1 MAQEGFRRK
10 LTAILSADVEGYSR
24 HMGEDEEATIRTL
37 TVYRETMAVLIKE
50 FRGRVVD
57 APGDNLLAEFAS
69 AVDAVNCAA
78 EIQQKLA
85 ELNEDLLVKRKMQFR
100 IGVNLGDV
108 VEEGDRIYG
117 DGVNIAARIEG
128 LAAGGGI
135 CISRT
140 TYDQV
145 KNKLNLGYE
154 YLGEHTVKNITDPVR
169 VYRVLMEPEAA
180 GTVIG
185 EKKLKLNRRHWVAVA
200 AIAIVFVAAAA
211 AVWNFYIR
219 STPFLKMDNSRE
231 ETLKSLSSI
240 PSIAV
245 LPFAN
250 LSGDPQQEYFSDGIT
265 NDIITDLS
273 KFKRLLVIASSTV
286 FTYKGKPIKVKMLG
300 QDLGVRYIL
309 EGSVQKLGQKVRIN
323 AQLIDASTE
332 NHLWAE
338 KYDRDLNDLF
348 AVQDEIVQT
357 IVAMLAIQVSD
368 AEKARAM
375 RKDTASLEA
384 YDYVMRG
391 WQYLSRHTRSANI
404 KAKEMFRKAI
414 ELDPDYSAAY
424 SALGWTY
431 LMSFILGFTEFSAQS
446 LQRASDLAKK
456 SLSLEKFNGSA
467 HSLLGSCYIY
477 QGEYDHAIR
486 ELQRAIELNPND
498 PSGYHMLGWG
508 LLFSG
513 KTDDAMK
520 ALKTTLRL
528 NPNAAADSFFF
539 LGLGYYLTERYDDAI
554 RILKQGLS
562 REYNNEQIHI
572 ALAASYAQAGR
583 LKDAAA
589 EAEMVLVLQPT
600 FEVDSYGLAFRRLPD
615 RDHIRDGLRKA
626 GLK

>member
-1 MAQEGFRRK
+1 MAQEVFTRK

-24 HMGEDEEATIRTL
+24 HMGENEEATIRTL
-37 TVYRETMAVLIKE
+37 TAYREAMSAVIKE
-50 FRGRVVD
+50 FSGRVVD

-78 EIQQKLA
+78 AIQQKLA
-85 ELNEDLLVKRKMQFR
+85 ELNEDSPFKRKMQYR

-108 VEEGDRIYG
+108 VEEGGRIYG

-128 LAAGGGI
+128 LADGGGI

-140 TYDQV
+140 IYDQV

-185 EKKLKLNRRHWVAVA
+185 EKKLRLNRRHWVAAA
-200 AIAIVFVAAAA
+200 AIIVVFVAAAA
-211 AVWNFYIR
+211 AVWHFNLR
-219 STPFLKMDNSRE
+219 SAPFLKKDYSLE
-231 ETLKSLSSI
+231 ETLKSLSKI

-250 LSGDPQQEYFSDGIT
+250 LSEDPKQEYFSDGIT

-286 FTYKGKPIKVKMLG
+286 FTYKGKPVKIKMLG
-300 QDLGVRYIL
+300 QELGVRYIL
-309 EGSVQKLGQKVRIN
+309 EGSVQKLSPKVLIN
-323 AQLIDASTE
+323 AQLIDAATE
-332 NHLWAE
+332 RHLWAE

-357 IVAMLAIQVSD
+357 IVATLAIKVD
-368 AEKARAM
+368 EAEKARAM
-375 RKDTASLEA
+375 RKDTSSLEA

-391 WQYLSRHTRSANI
+391 WQYFSRNTRAANI
-404 KAKEMFRKAI
+404 KAKEMFRRAI
-414 ELDPDYSAAY
+414 ELDPDYSGAY

-431 LMSFILGFTEFSAQS
+431 LMSFILGFTEFTAQS
-446 LQRASDLAKK
+446 LQRASDLAQKA
-456 SLSLEKFNGSA
+456 LSLEKFSGSA

-498 PSGYHMLGWG
+498 PRGYHMLGWG

-513 KTDDAMK
+513 RTEDAMQ

-528 NPNAAADSFFF
+528 NPNAGAGSFLF
-539 LGLGYYLTERYDDAI
+539 LGLGYYLTERYADAI
-554 RILKQGLS
+554 RTLKQGLS

-583 LKDAAA
+583 LQDAAA
-589 EAEMVLVLQPT
+589 EAEMVLMLQPV
-600 FEVDSYGLAFRRLPD
+600 FEVDSFGLAFRRPAD
-615 RDHIRDGLRKA
+615 RDRIRDGLRQA